1 MARVN
6 RRVLYSP
13 TAMARRAASGPLDT
27 LAGRLITMPRAWLFA
42 AFVAGAVAVGELLT
56 AGVSFLVVGRVRWA
70 ALVIGFAAGFGTSA
84 AAAALLVLLLN
95 RIGEL
100 QLRLEE
106 AARTDA
112 LTGLPN
118 RRILF
123 ETLAREI
130 GRARRRETALAV
142 VFVDI
147 DEFKPVNDRHGHK
160 IGDVVL
166 RETGAALRA
175 GLRAYDTVCRYGGDE
190 FVLVLP
196 DTGAFEGHAVAER
209 IRESVAASVFVDG
222 IRITISLGVADFAK
236 GMDADSL
243 LKAADAAVYRAKR
256 AGRNRSEVT
265 PSAG

>member
-1 MARVN
+1 
-6 RRVLYSP
+6 
-13 TAMARRAASGPLDT
+13 
-27 LAGRLITMPRAWLFA
+27 MPRPWLFT

-56 AGVSFLVVGRVRWA
+56 AGVSLLVVGRVRWT

-84 AAAALLVLLLN
+84 VAAALLVLLLN
-95 RIGEL
+95 RVGEL

-123 ETLAREI
+123 ETLGREI
-130 GRARRRETALAV
+130 GRARRRDGALAV

-147 DEFKPVNDRHGHK
+147 DEFKLVNDRHGHK
-160 IGDVVL
+160 IGDLVL
-166 RETGAALRA
+166 RETGGALRA

-190 FVLVLP
+190 FVMVLP

-209 IRESVAASVFVDG
+209 IRESVAASVFGDG
-222 IRITISLGVADFAK
+222 IRITISLGVADFTK

-243 LKAADAAVYRAKR
+243 LKAADTAVYRAKR

-265 PSAG
+265 PAVGRGAADEPCQPA

>member
-1 MARVN
+1 MAR
-6 RRVLYSP
+6 P
-13 TAMARRAASGPLDT
+13 AADKPLDR
-27 LAGRLITMPRAWLFA
+27 LAERLITMPRPWLFA

-56 AGVSFLVVGRVRWA
+56 AGVSLLVVGRVRWT

-84 AAAALLVLLLN
+84 AAAAMLVLLLN

-118 RRILF
+118 RRVLF
-123 ETLAREI
+123 ETLTREI
-130 GRARRRETALAV
+130 GRARRREARLAV

-147 DEFKPVNDRHGHK
+147 DEFKRVNDRHGHK

-175 GLRAYDTVCRYGGDE
+175 GLRTYDEVCRYGGDE
-190 FVLVLP
+190 FVMVLP

-209 IRESVAASVFVDG
+209 VRESVASSTFGDG
-222 IRITISLGVADFAK
+222 LRITISLGVADFAE
-236 GMDADSL
+236 GMDADRL
-243 LKAADAAVYRAKR
+243 LKAADTAVYRAKR
-256 AGRNRSEVT
+256 AGRNRSEVQ
-265 PSAG
+265 PGGRDGRKD